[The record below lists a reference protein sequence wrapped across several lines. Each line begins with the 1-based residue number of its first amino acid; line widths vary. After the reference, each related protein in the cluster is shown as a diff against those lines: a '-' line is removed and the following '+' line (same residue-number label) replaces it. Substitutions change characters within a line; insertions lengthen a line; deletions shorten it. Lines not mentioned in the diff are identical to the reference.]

1 MDLTDLHLHWRVS
14 QYKGKKYRS
23 YSLARAFR
31 KDGKNRKEIC
41 VKLGKLSTEAANRWR
56 SLLKAIKKPN
66 SFVTTLDD
74 IAVVNH
80 YAYLDVAAVS
90 AIWDYW
96 KLNDVFQCTKKREVH
111 LSDIA
116 RMLTVNRCIDPSSKS
131 QIPDWFKSTSLQ
143 WLLDVNTDSINP
155 SRVFRE
161 LEAIEK
167 NKETICSHLFKLI
180 SKHNPDS
187 MKSVFYDLSSTTFSG
202 SRCLLMKW
210 GHCKEGYRNHVVL
223 AIVVNSD
230 GLPFYWE
237 VLPGGTADAT
247 TITWLQQQ
255 IGERFK
261 TNNTTLV
268 FDRGMVS
275 DKNLSLLEDEGIRYI
290 SAMDKNQ
297 IEEIAKLDFNQFSYF
312 DPKKIDE
319 QAEILDGFTKIRSDT
334 YCREIALEGDRRYI
348 LCFNP
353 QLFKDQ
359 RKAREQAIT
368 EFRILVDS
376 LNAELMEAR
385 KSRQREATQKKFKK
399 AAAKYKLSKFVDIL
413 LEPVSV
419 PIKSGDAKI
428 TTYQGTVIIGKEK
441 KIASGKLDGFWLLV
455 TNQSEKDIDDFKVS
469 IGEAVKPYRD
479 KVIIESAFR
488 DIKSFA
494 EVSPVFVWTQQHV
507 KAHYTICVLS
517 YLINRTLALRLQE
530 QSGTLT
536 SEVVSHEKL
545 YAKLSG
551 CMIDQI
557 KVENAG
563 LTTYNTSTPSDEHKE
578 LLSRIKLKNLLQRD
592 IIKKIRSRIVSD

>member
-1 MDLTDLHLHWRVS
+1 MDLADLHLHWRAS
-14 QYKGKKYRS
+14 QYKGKEYRS

-56 SLLKAIKKPN
+56 SLLKAIKKPD
-66 SFVTTLDD
+66 SFVATLDD
-74 IAVVNH
+74 IAVANH

-96 KLNDVFQCTKKREVH
+96 KLNNVFQCKKKRDVP

-116 RMLTVNRCIDPSSKS
+116 RILTVNRCVDPSSKS
-131 QIPDWFKSTSLQ
+131 QIPDWFKSTSLP
-143 WLLDVNTDSINP
+143 WILDVNDDLINP
-155 SRVFRE
+155 SRIFRE
-161 LEAIEK
+161 LEAIEE
-167 NKETICSHLFKLI
+167 NKEAICSHLFKLL
-180 SKHNPDS
+180 SKRNPNS

-247 TITWLQQQ
+247 TITWLQQRL
-255 IGERFK
+255 GERFK

-275 DKNLSLLEDEGIRYI
+275 NDNLSLLENEGIRYI

-297 IEEIAKLDFNQFSYF
+297 IEAIAKLDFNQFSYF

-319 QAEILDGFTKIRSDT
+319 QAEVLDGFTKIRSDT
-334 YCREIALEGDRRYI
+334 YCQEIAVENARRYI

-368 EFRILVDS
+368 EFQILVDS

-385 KSRQREATQKKFKK
+385 KSRQMETTQKKFKK
-399 AAAKYKLSKFVDIL
+399 AAAKYKLGKFVDIS
-413 LEPVSV
+413 LEPVSM
-419 PIKSGDAKI
+419 PGRSGYAKV
-428 TTYQGTVIIGKEK
+428 TTYQGTVIIDKEK
-441 KIASGKLDGFWLLV
+441 KITSGKLDGFWLLV
-455 TNQSEKDIDDFKVS
+455 TNQSEKDVDGFKVS
-469 IGEAVKPYRD
+469 TREAVKPYRD

-517 YLINRTLALRLQE
+517 YLINRTLTLRLHE
-530 QSGTLT
+530 QPGTLT
-536 SEVVSHEKL
+536 SGVVSHEKL
-545 YAKLSG
+545 YTKLSG

-557 KVENAG
+557 EVESAG
-563 LTTYNTSTPSDEHKE
+563 LSTFNVSAPSNEQKE
-578 LLSRIKLKNLLQRD
+578 LLSRIKLKSLLQRD
-592 IIKKIRSRIVSD
+592 IIKKIRSRIISD